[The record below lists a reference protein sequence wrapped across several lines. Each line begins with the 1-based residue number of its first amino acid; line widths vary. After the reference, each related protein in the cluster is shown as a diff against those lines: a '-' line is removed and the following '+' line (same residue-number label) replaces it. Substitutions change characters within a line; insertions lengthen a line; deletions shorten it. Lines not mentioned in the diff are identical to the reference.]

1 MHLDYG
7 LLEAGVGG
15 GGGCEQFAV
24 VGFCGE
30 FIRSLGGW
38 GDFEGLVGGRVCK

>member
-15 GGGCEQFAV
+15 GGGLRTVCSSRV
-24 VGFCGE
+24 LWRIHPE
-30 FIRSLGGW
+30 FGRLGG
-38 GDFEGLVGGRVCK
+38 F